1 MLGFSTVKVSGSSM
15 LPTFMPDDWLIVK
28 SVHKNSAQLKIGS
41 VYLVSDPVRPG
52 VKLLKRL
59 KEQRVNN
66 GVIEYWV
73 EGDSLISEDSRK
85 WGWLGRDQFLA
96 KVVIRYRG

>member
-1 MLGFSTVKVSGSSM
+1 
-15 LPTFMPDDWLIVK
+15 MPGDWLIVK
-28 SVHKNSAQLKIGS
+28 SIRKNTLPLKIDS
-41 VYLVSDPVRPG
+41 VYLVSDPIRPG

-66 GVIEYWV
+66 DVIEYWV

-96 KVVIRYRG
+96 KVVVKYSG